1 MGQSEIN
8 LVKGMTLYDVDT
20 KSIGL
25 LVRRFS
31 TREVDQYDDFF
42 PNITIPHNLWD
53 HSSFVVWVWD
63 SVWSR
68 DGRIIYS
75 ETGLINLIKAGI
87 VVILDSD
94 AERIVV
100 AE

>member
-1 MGQSEIN
+1 MGQSDIN

-31 TREVDQYDDFF
+31 TREVEQYDDFYS
-42 PNITIPHNLWD
+42 NITIPHNLWD

-94 AERIVV
+94 DERIVV